1 MMIAAAKSS
10 YFAWLSRGSWP
21 KRPKAHGAVVE
32 VGKNEKEEDIVVK
45 KKKRA
50 GICVGDFLSGV
61 KRVGAVR
68 LGSRVLEAYISAQ
81 LQDHARVRE
90 TD

>member
-1 MMIAAAKSS
+1 
-10 YFAWLSRGSWP
+10 
-21 KRPKAHGAVVE
+21 VVE

-45 KKKRA
+45 KKKR
-50 GICVGDFLSGV
+50 GLEFCVGDFLSGV